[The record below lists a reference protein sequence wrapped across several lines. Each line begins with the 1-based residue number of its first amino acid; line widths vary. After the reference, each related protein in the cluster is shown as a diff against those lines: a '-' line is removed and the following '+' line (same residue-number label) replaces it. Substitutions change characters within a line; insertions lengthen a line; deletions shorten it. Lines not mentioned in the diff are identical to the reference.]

1 LYDVLFA
8 VRTTCKLLP
17 YAKKEAAVK
26 KEADVL
32 LFGLPKVLTKVI
44 SESTRI
50 LLFTGPQTKGP
61 AIAPAVVKIEGTTVV
76 KSTSE

>member
-1 LYDVLFA
+1 VLFA
-8 VRTTCKLLP
+8 VLTTCKLLP

-26 KEADVL
+26 KDTAEL
-32 LFGLPKVLTKVI
+32 ESGLPNVFVKVI

-50 LLFTGPQTKGP
+50 LLFTGPHIKGP
-61 AIAPAVVKIEGTTVV
+61 AVAPAVVKIEGTTVV